1 MALAKRHVLMAYMPR
16 FTLDGDNLVTCLQNS
31 PSCAAMF
38 FEYAKEFTAA
48 VKKSLGFQCSHGEH
62 WNFARSEWFWKKIVP
77 LLEWIEYMHLKWF
90 QHAFICV
97 CGDIQ
102 YIHTYLRIFA
112 VRHPPTPGI
121 LGIWDSW
128 VFGHYWAEHGDL
140 LEKASFKDPSEI

>member
-62 WNFARSEWFWKKIVP
+62 
-77 LLEWIEYMHLKWF
+77 
-90 QHAFICV
+90 
-97 CGDIQ
+97 
-102 YIHTYLRIFA
+102 
-112 VRHPPTPGI
+112 
-121 LGIWDSW
+121 
-128 VFGHYWAEHGDL
+128 
-140 LEKASFKDPSEI
+140 